1 MSDLILVLSQKGSD
15 TLYKQDQFQRD
26 QQAPECLSSFANIPL
41 FAFQISPPLKINS
54 AWNSSMDGN
63 FFMTWHFFH
72 FGVWNSFTMS
82 LYIDLENQQL
92 KWVLKMLSVCTNLF
106 RVCLQ
111 PVSESVIYVL
121 RLKKKPILQLFI
133 SSGPCWARGF
143 SWIQIYPFN

>member
-1 MSDLILVLSQKGSD
+1 MSDLILALSQTGSD
-15 TLYKQDQFQRD
+15 TLYKQDQFQRG

-106 RVCLQ
+106 RALFAACQ
-111 PVSESVIYVL
+111 WVSDLCFEVEEETNFAAFYKL
-121 RLKKKPILQLFI
+121 RTMLSQRI
-133 SSGPCWARGF
+133 
-143 SWIQIYPFN
+143 